1 MTPRER
7 FQKNS
12 ELHRNLSTV
21 VSSDWFEECLIY
33 ATADLLDSKITEQ
46 QLEGARMFK
55 AKLLGLC
62 EGTELMSF
70 PVSGLQHRIEPTRKV
85 KEPTQEKE
93 VK

>member
-1 MTPRER
+1 MTPKER
-7 FQKNS
+7 FQKNG
-12 ELHRNLSTV
+12 ELHRNLSSV

-62 EGTELMSF
+62 EGADLMQF
-70 PVSGLQHRIEPTRKV
+70 PVSGLQHRIEPSRKV
-85 KEPTQEKE
+85 KEPVETQKA
-93 VK
+93 K